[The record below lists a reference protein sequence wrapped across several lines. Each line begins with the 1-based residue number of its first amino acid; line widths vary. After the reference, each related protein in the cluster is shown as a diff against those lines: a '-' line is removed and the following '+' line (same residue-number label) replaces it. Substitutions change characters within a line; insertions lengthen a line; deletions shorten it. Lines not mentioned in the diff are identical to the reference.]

1 MNAPSPSNVQRARK
15 TRRGGSAP
23 RGYKCTWELLDEPS
37 QVVLAATDLVGAA
50 LHSTIAFTDSAREVW
65 LMAPN
70 RKLMPSSWTMKDPS
84 GRFVAKFDQQILGK
98 LTNPLYRTMLTLRD
112 EDGKELHRVIDPR
125 TNVPDRVFGL
135 GPDEW
140 AILRGEQPVGKLV
153 WLSRRKTGS
162 DRGALGWLRNWLSGS
177 DWGIASVGSERE
189 LFPAPVSLALIIL
202 CEELSN
208 RSGA

>member
-1 MNAPSPSNVQRARK
+1 MDIPPPSSVQRARK
-15 TRRGGSAP
+15 TQRSGNEP

-37 QVVLAATDLVGAA
+37 QVVLAATDLAGAG
-50 LHSTIAFTDSAREVW
+50 LHSAITFVDSAREAW
-65 LMAPN
+65 EMAPN
-70 RKLMPSSWTMKDPS
+70 RKLMPSNWTMKDPS
-84 GRFVAKFDQQILGK
+84 GRFVVKFDQQILGK
-98 LTNPLYRTMLTLRD
+98 LTNPLYRTILTLRD
-112 EDGKELHRVIDPR
+112 EDGRERHRVIDPR

-140 AILRGEQPVGKLV
+140 AILRGDQPVGKLAR
-153 WLSRRKTGS
+153 LPRRKAGS
-162 DRGALGWLRNWLSGS
+162 DRGVLGWLRKWLAGS